1 MEITKNLEGTTLTM
15 ALSGRLDAS
24 NAQELTNELN
34 ASLDGVKT
42 LIFDFTNLKYVAS
55 AGLRALLMAQ
65 KRMNKQGSMTI
76 KHVDEAVME
85 VLEMT
90 GFADLM
96 NIEN

>member
-1 MEITKNLEGTTLTM
+1 MEITKTLEGTTLM
-15 ALSGRLDAS
+15 MILSGRLDAS
-24 NAQELTNELN
+24 NAQELTDELN
-34 ASLDGVKT
+34 ASLDGVT
-42 LIFDFTNLKYVAS
+42 DLIFDFTNLKYVAS

-65 KRMNKQGSMTI
+65 KRMNKQGKMTI

>member
-1 MEITKNLEGTTLTM
+1 MEIKKELNGTTLTVQII
-15 ALSGRLDAS
+15 GRLDAS

-34 ASLDGVKT
+34 ASLDGVKD
-42 LIFDFTNLKYVAS
+42 LIFDFANLKYIAS

-65 KRMNKQGSMTI
+65 KRMNKQGSM
-76 KHVDEAVME
+76 KLCHVDETVME

-96 NIEN
+96 TIEN

>member
-1 MEITKNLEGTTLTM
+1 MEITKELVGTTLTLT
-15 ALSGRLDAS
+15 LSGRLDAS
-24 NAQELTNELN
+24 NAHELTSALNE
-34 ASLDGVKT
+34 SLDGVKD

-65 KRMNKQGSMTI
+65 KRMNKQGSMKI
-76 KHVDEAVME
+76 CHVDETVME